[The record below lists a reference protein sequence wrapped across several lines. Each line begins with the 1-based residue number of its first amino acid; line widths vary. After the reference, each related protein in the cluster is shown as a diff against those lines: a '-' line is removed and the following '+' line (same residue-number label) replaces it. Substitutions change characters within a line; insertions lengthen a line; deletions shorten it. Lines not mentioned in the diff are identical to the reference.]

1 MKVKGYIL
9 NYSSNFMP
17 EITKVE
23 ILTELNKR
31 LEKPNSVH
39 SADTLREKLGV
50 PKEWKTDDW
59 QFFYNELT
67 LCIQEGLVKFYN
79 GFDEK
84 DFNDSFQGHNDVYF
98 YMNYVQNKPIL
109 ITSRGQEWLNNHH
122 MSKEIQSVKKAV
134 ETNNSSIEK
143 LDKRSLAI
151 GITIIVLTAIGIA
164 VAFFHL

>member
-1 MKVKGYIL
+1 
-9 NYSSNFMP
+9 MP

-23 ILTELNKR
+23 ILTELDKR
-31 LEKPNSVH
+31 LEAPNAVH
-39 SADTLREKLGV
+39 SADTLRNKLGV

-59 QFFYNELT
+59 QFFYKELT
-67 LCIQEGLVKFYN
+67 LCIREGLVKFYN
-79 GFDEK
+79 GSDEK
-84 DFNDSFQGHNDVYF
+84 DFNSSFQGYNDVNF
-98 YMNYVQNKPIL
+98 YINHVQNKPIL
-109 ITSRGQEWLNNHH
+109 ITSFGQEWLNNHN

-164 VAFFHL
+164 VAFFHP

>member
-1 MKVKGYIL
+1 
-9 NYSSNFMP
+9 MP

-59 QFFYNELT
+59 QFFYKELT
-67 LCIQEGLVKFYN
+67 LCIQEGLIKFYDSS
-79 GFDEK
+79 DEK
-84 DFNDSFQGHNDVYF
+84 DFNNSFQGHNDVSF
-98 YMNYVQNKPIL
+98 YMNHVLNKPIL
-109 ITSRGQEWLNNHH
+109 ITSRGQEWLNNHN
-122 MSKEIQSVKKAV
+122 MRKEIQLVKKTV
-134 ETNNSSIEK
+134 ENNNSSIEK